1 VAAAAAPP
9 AVALAVPAEP
19 AWVGL
24 VGQVAINVKSLVYG
38 RNFEVT
44 GLTGRATINPLRIA
58 AENVTA
64 KLGADGQLKLDAETN
79 FLSGGSLP
87 YASKLNLD
95 LREFEVGPIFKAL
108 DPSKP
113 PTIEGRFNVRCQAE
127 GAGRTLGDSI
137 ERTQGAFVMQ
147 SRKGIF
153 RGLQQEATTF
163 SLAARLLGSFGEKV
177 EVMASGADL
186 AAELAKQLAEVRFDQ
201 LNVRLSRDKSMNTRL
216 ADFSLVSP
224 VIRLQGQG
232 EGTITFEAGK
242 SLVDQPLQLPVYMG
256 VMGPVETKISKSKLP
271 VLSDERDDLGYLKL
285 REPFTVT
292 GTLARPNAGQL
303 YSQIRRSLIDSL
315 LH

>member
-1 VAAAAAPP
+1 
-9 AVALAVPAEP
+9 
-19 AWVGL
+19 
-24 VGQVAINVKSLVYG
+24 
-38 RNFEVT
+38 
-44 GLTGRATINPLRIA
+44 LTGRATISALRIA

-64 KLGADGQLKLDAETN
+64 KLGTEGQLKLDAETD
-79 FLSGGSLP
+79 FVAGGPLA
-87 YASKLNLD
+87 YTSKLNLD
-95 LREFEVGPIFKAL
+95 VKEFEVGPVFKAW
-108 DPSKP
+108 DPGKA

-127 GAGRTLGDSI
+127 GAGRTLIDLI
-137 ERTQGAFVMQ
+137 EHTQGVFVMQ

-153 RGLQQEATTF
+153 RGLQQEATTL

-177 EVMASGADL
+177 EVIASGADL
-186 AAELAKQLAEVRFDQ
+186 AQELANQLAEVRFDQ
-201 LNVRLSRDKSMNTRL
+201 LNVRMSRDKSLNTRL

-232 EGTITFEAGK
+232 QGFITYEAGK
-242 SLVDQPLQLPVYMG
+242 SLVNQPLQLPVYMG

-271 VLSDERDDLGYLKL
+271 VLSDERDELGYLKL

>member
-1 VAAAAAPP
+1 
-9 AVALAVPAEP
+9 
-19 AWVGL
+19 
-24 VGQVAINVKSLVYG
+24 
-38 RNFEVT
+38 
-44 GLTGRATINPLRIA
+44 
-58 AENVTA
+58 
-64 KLGADGQLKLDAETN
+64 
-79 FLSGGSLP
+79 
-87 YASKLNLD
+87 
-95 LREFEVGPIFKAL
+95 
-108 DPSKP
+108 
-113 PTIEGRFNVRCQAE
+113 
-127 GAGRTLGDSI
+127 
-137 ERTQGAFVMQ
+137 MQ